1 MAKFCGKIGYIET
14 LETEP
19 GIWEE
24 QVTERQYYGDLIRNT
39 RRLQTSGNV
48 NDNIVVSNEISIVA
62 DPYANQNFHAMRY
75 VEFMGT
81 KWKIESVDV
90 QYPRLIL
97 SIGGV
102 WRTFFKYFTL
112 VV

>member
-81 KWKIESVDV
+81 KWKITSVEV
-90 QYPRLIL
+90 QYPRLNL
-97 SIGGV
+97 SLGGV
-102 WRTFFKYFTL
+102 YNGD
-112 VV
+112 

>member
-24 QVTERQYYGDLIRNT
+24 QVTERSYYGDLIRNT

-102 WRTFFKYFTL
+102 YNGEQTRTTE
-112 VV
+112 